1 MKDADEPESSS
12 ALAFMEE
19 PSEPSTRTLQIISN
33 KLDLIS
39 VAACEDVMGAAGI
52 GAAGIGT
59 AVMGAAVTGVAVMGA
74 AVTGVAVMGAAVTG
88 VAVAGAA
95 VTGAAGS

>member
-19 PSEPSTRTLQIISN
+19 PSGPSTRTLQVISN

-52 GAAGIGT
+52 GAA
-59 AVMGAAVTGVAVMGA
+59 VMGAAVTGVAVMGA
-74 AVTGVAVMGAAVTG
+74 AATGVAVT
-88 VAVAGAA
+88 GAA